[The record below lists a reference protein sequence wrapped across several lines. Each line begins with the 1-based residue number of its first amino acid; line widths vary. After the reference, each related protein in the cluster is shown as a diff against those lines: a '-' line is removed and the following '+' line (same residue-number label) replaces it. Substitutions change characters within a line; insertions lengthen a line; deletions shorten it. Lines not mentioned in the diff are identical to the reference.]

1 MKKIAMYQGQTE
13 YPSLHITITDN
24 PQFHSGR
31 LCVDSVEET
40 IEKVSAWLK
49 KNLEGR
55 LNDN

>member
-1 MKKIAMYQGQTE
+1 MYQGHTE